1 MVLLDKKS
9 GTHCSQT
16 GARLCAVAATV
27 IAILLLTSNGNAQ
40 SQQAGA
46 APRQF
51 DVVSI
56 KENVNGG
63 PGAAVS
69 DLRETPG
76 RASLTN
82 VSLRTLIQVAY
93 QVQPRQLVG
102 EPDWVNNSRFD
113 LLATTSGSASVA
125 EMRMMLRP
133 LLEDRFGL
141 VVHTET
147 REVPVYALILA
158 RRDGKLDPN
167 LKVSTTDCQANG
179 ARPGYCPAPRSDGWA
194 TAGLIL
200 PLFGQGRFQG
210 RGLRMANVAS
220 ALNNVVDRTIVDK
233 TGLTEPYEFDLTWT
247 PDALLQPGATAN
259 GQANITAPSLFT
271 ALQEQL
277 GLKLEPEKGPE
288 QVLVV
293 DKVQKPAE
301 N

>member
-1 MVLLDKKS
+1 MVLLNKKS
-9 GTHCSQT
+9 GTYCSQT
-16 GARLCAVAATV
+16 GTRLCAVAATV

-40 SQQAGA
+40 SQRA
-46 APRQF
+46 
-51 DVVSI
+51 
-56 KENVNGG
+56 
-63 PGAAVS
+63 GAAVS

-179 ARPGYCPAPRSDGWA
+179 ARPLD
-194 TAGLIL
+194 
-200 PLFGQGRFQG
+200 
-210 RGLRMANVAS
+210 
-220 ALNNVVDRTIVDK
+220 
-233 TGLTEPYEFDLTWT
+233 
-247 PDALLQPGATAN
+247 
-259 GQANITAPSLFT
+259 TAP
-271 ALQEQL
+271 
-277 GLKLEPEKGPE
+277 
-288 QVLVV
+288 
-293 DKVQKPAE
+293 PAE
-301 N
+301 RRMGHRPA